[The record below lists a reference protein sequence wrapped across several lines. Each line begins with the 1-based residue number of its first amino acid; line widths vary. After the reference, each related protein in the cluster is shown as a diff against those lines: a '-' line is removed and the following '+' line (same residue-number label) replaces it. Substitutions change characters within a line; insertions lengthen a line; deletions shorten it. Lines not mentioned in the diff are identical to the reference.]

1 MIDMKATVLVDN
13 ISANG
18 ICGEWG
24 LCVYI
29 EYNGKNILL
38 DAGSSALFI
47 TNAEKLGKNLKKI
60 DYGVLSHAHYDHA
73 NGIPAFLELNKRAK
87 FYISK
92 NCEANCFDFV
102 KVRHH
107 YIGVPKNLLNGY
119 KNRLVPVDGVTEVS
133 EGVWIVPHSTEGL
146 GSVGEKSRMYRR
158 LGRRYIP
165 DDFSHEQSLVF
176 VTEKGLV
183 IFNSCS
189 HSGPE
194 VIVSEVKKAFPK
206 KKIAA
211 YIGGLHLFR
220 RSNDEVLEFA
230 EKLKKTGVKKIYT
243 GHCTGERPYNILKE
257 ELGNKVEH
265 LCSGLVME
273 F

>member
-1 MIDMKATVLVDN
+1 MKATVLVDN

-18 ICGEWG
+18 VCGEWG

-38 DAGSSALFI
+38 DAGSSELFLD
-47 TNAEKLGKNLKKI
+47 NAKKLGVDLKKV

-73 NGIPAFLELNKRAK
+73 NGIPAFLDMNKKAR

-92 NCEANCFDFV
+92 NCETNCFNFV

-107 YIGVPKNLLNGY
+107 YIGVPKNLLTDY
-119 KNRLVPVDGVTEVS
+119 KKRLVPVDGITELS
-133 EGVWIVPHSTEGL
+133 QGVWVVPHSTKGL
-146 GSVGEKSRMYRR
+146 EAVGEKSRMYKRY
-158 LGRRYIP
+158 GRNYIP

-176 VTEKGLV
+176 ETENGLV

-194 VIVSEVKKAFPK
+194 VIVDEVKKAFPK

-220 RSNDEVLEFA
+220 RSNEDVIEVA
-230 EKLKKTGVKKIYT
+230 DKIKKTGIKKIYT
-243 GHCTGERPYNILKE
+243 GHCTGDRPYNILKE
-257 ELGNKVEH
+257 QLGNKVEH
-265 LCSGLVME
+265 LESGLVMV

>member
-1 MIDMKATVLVDN
+1 MF
-13 ISANG
+13 
-18 ICGEWG
+18 
-24 LCVYI
+24 I
-29 EYNGKNILL
+29 E
-38 DAGSSALFI
+38 
-47 TNAEKLGKNLKKI
+47 NADKLGINLRKV

-73 NGIPAFLELNKRAK
+73 NGIPAFLDLNRKAK

-92 NCEANCFDFV
+92 NCETNCFNFI

-107 YIGVPKNLLNGY
+107 YIGVPKNLLTDY
-119 KNRLVPVDGVTEVS
+119 RKRLVPVDGITELS
-133 EGVWIVPHSTEGL
+133 PGVWVVPHSTKGL
-146 GSVGEKSRMYRR
+146 EAVGKKSRMYKRY
-158 LGRRYIP
+158 GRNYVP

-176 VTEKGLV
+176 ETENGLV

-194 VIVSEVKKAFPK
+194 VIVDEVKKAFPK
-206 KKIAA
+206 RKIAA

-220 RSNDEVLEFA
+220 RSNEDVIEVA
-230 EKLKKTGVKKIYT
+230 DKIKKTGIKKIYT

-257 ELGNKVEH
+257 QLGNKVEH
-265 LCSGLVME
+265 LESGLVME